1 MQNEFYILIR
11 LSNAVLVYYL
21 FKDFEY
27 HINTSFDDE
36 KEKSKNWA
44 MYFFYNNSSLVVRK
58 LYEWKYGK

>member
-36 KEKSKNWA
+36 KEKSKN
-44 MYFFYNNSSLVVRK
+44 
-58 LYEWKYGK
+58 